1 MKYGEL
7 VKNIFGSKSKGNKST
22 VSASTEKLEKPKTPE
37 KSEFLALPAISESEK
52 RFNDSK
58 ILKKIR

>member
-1 MKYGEL
+1 MKYSEL
-7 VKNIFGSKSKGNKST
+7 VKNIFGSKPKGTKST

-37 KSEFLALPAISESEK
+37 KSEFSVLPAISESEK